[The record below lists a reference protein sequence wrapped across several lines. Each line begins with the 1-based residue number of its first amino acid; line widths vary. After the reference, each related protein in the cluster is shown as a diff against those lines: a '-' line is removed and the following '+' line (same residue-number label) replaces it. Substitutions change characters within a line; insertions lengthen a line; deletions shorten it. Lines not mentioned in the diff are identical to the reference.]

1 MTDGINLTGFDEVN
15 ELTGPHSIDIT
26 GDYAPATGSFPAAQD
41 VSSQGD
47 AGLGGEGS
55 SGSLPIS
62 GPDESDM
69 IGMN

>member
-1 MTDGINLTGFDEVN
+1 MTDGINLTGFNEVN
-15 ELTGPHSIDIT
+15 TGATNNLDLNPT
-26 GDYAPATGSFPAAQD
+26 GQAPASAFSASD